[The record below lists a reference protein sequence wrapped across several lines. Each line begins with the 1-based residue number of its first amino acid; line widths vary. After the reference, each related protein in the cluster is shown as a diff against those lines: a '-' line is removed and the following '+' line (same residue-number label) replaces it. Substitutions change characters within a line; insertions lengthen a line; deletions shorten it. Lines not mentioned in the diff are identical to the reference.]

1 MKRAERLGGK
11 AGAVSGRCLSGIVV
25 RTGSVF
31 DFSLFDTS
39 HQLGI
44 KVFCVVGKM
53 VIHPPPN
60 GHQLTVGMAD
70 DLGNLSIVPGQ
81 RFVQAISDLHFH
93 ATSFMV

>member
-1 MKRAERLGGK
+1 V
-11 AGAVSGRCLSGIVV
+11 VSIQGLYGIVV

-44 KVFCVVGKM
+44 KVFCVVGK
-53 VIHPPPN
+53 VVLHPPPD

-70 DLGNLSIVPGQ
+70 DFGNLSVVPGQ
-81 RFVQAISDLHFH
+81 RLVQAISDLHFH
-93 ATSFMV
+93 GTTSIIVKPAGFKRVTLS